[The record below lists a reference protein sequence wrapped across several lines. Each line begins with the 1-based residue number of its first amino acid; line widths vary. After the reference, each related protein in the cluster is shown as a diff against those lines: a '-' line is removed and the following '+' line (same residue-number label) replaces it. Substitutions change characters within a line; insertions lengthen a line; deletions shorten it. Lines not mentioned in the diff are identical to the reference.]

1 MPITPRG
8 FFSLLI
14 YFLLTPDPDWSGFAQ
29 VFELYNQSCH
39 ERKGLFNFWYSA
51 LPQAGDAKSVFISA
65 LNRSTQ
71 RLQAFGQLP
80 GEILAAGSWRT
91 GSQWSGGAIQDL
103 QLRYSLVLCS
113 MSMDGTHSTV
123 HRHCVWSQYSVFH
136 PHS

>member
-71 RLQAFGQLP
+71 RLQAFGLLP

-91 GSQWSGGAIQDL
+91 GSQWFRRRHPGSSASVFTG
-103 QLRYSLVLCS
+103 LVF
-113 MSMDGTHSTV
+113 DEHGWH
-123 HRHCVWSQYSVFH
+123 SQYRTPALCLVSI
-136 PHS
+136 